1 MAASRVFVI
10 GSVNI
15 DDVYCVE
22 DIVRPG
28 QTIASTGKHL
38 FPGGKGA
45 NQSVAAAQ
53 THPGQIYH
61 VGAIG
66 TDGQWVA
73 DLMAQRHVNVEFL
86 TVLPDVSTGRAI
98 IQLSAA
104 GENAIVLHAGAN
116 ATLSP
121 IALATVFGRMTSSDY
136 ALLQNEIS
144 HGPEILLR
152 ARASGANVAFNPAPC
167 SSTLR
172 EQFDLRAVD
181 VLVVNEGEAAELAHG
196 LPTTTS
202 IATTD
207 DAVERL
213 AAVMTAFPQIAVG
226 LVTLGPRGAAVVTR
240 YTTGLHVDHVASL
253 TIKPVDTTG
262 AGDTC
267 VGFLV
272 GALARRGVRVRPE
285 VETDVASYIAPPMA
299 ESVRREV
306 LECVHIA
313 TVAAAMACEGQGAM
327 ASIPTHEAVMARMRS

>member
-1 MAASRVFVI
+1 MASRVFVL

-15 DDVYCVE
+15 DDVYRVE

-28 QTIASTGKHL
+28 QTIASTSKHL

-53 THPGQIYH
+53 AHPGLIYH

-73 DLMAQRHVNVEFL
+73 DLMAQRNVNVEFL
-86 TVLPDVSTGRAI
+86 TVLPDISTGRAI

-121 IALATVFGRMTSSDY
+121 IALATVFSRMTPTDY
-136 ALLQNEIS
+136 VLLQNEVS
-144 HGPEILLR
+144 HGPELLLR

-167 SSTLR
+167 STTLR
-172 EQFDLRAVD
+172 EQFDLHAVD
-181 VLVVNEGEAAELAHG
+181 VLVVNEGEAVELAHG
-196 LPTTTS
+196 LPTATANT
-202 IATTD
+202 TTD
-207 DAVERL
+207 EAVERL
-213 AAVMTAFPQIAVG
+213 AAVMTAFPQIAIG
-226 LVTLGPRGAAVVTR
+226 IVTLGPRGAAVVTR
-240 YTTGLHVDHVASL
+240 STSGLHVDHVASL
-253 TIKPVDTTG
+253 AIKPVDTTG

-272 GALARRGVRVRPE
+272 GGLARRGVRVRSAM
-285 VETDVASYIAPPMA
+285 ETDVVSYVAPPMA
-299 ESVRREV
+299 ETVRREV
-306 LECVHIA
+306 LDCVRAA
-313 TVAAAMACEGQGAM
+313 TAAAAMACEGHGAM
-327 ASIPTHEAVMARMRS
+327 ASIPTYDAVIVRMQS